1 VTTKTADTARS
12 VRRWGWSIL
21 LTTASISLAFNIGHA
36 LNPPAPT
43 HAPGE
48 AGGAEV
54 HAVPVALAVLYG
66 VAPVL
71 VALMLSHLM
80 AIQAGRAWKRA
91 GTGLVFVAALA
102 LSVRAIYEVLEPIA
116 GRWGLLF
123 ALMLDV
129 ASLLALQEV
138 LSAPRDAAK
147 GDADRDTRHDADRD
161 MARDTATA
169 TRVTVGDIPRDTNRD
184 TDAIVSRDIRRDIE
198 AGPTRRRRTAT
209 KRTARSAS
217 RDTAQMS
224 AEDRMARAREVLA
237 EAPDISGAELGR
249 RLGLSPRQG
258 QRLLADVRSA
268 DADPIPGQLAMDDAH
283 DATADRDTRD
293 TRDADTDDAA
303 DTGGADVVRLSV
315 VGGDR

>member
-1 VTTKTADTARS
+1 MTTKTADTARS

-102 LSVRAIYEVLEPIA
+102 LSVRAIYEVLAPIA

-138 LSAPRDAAK
+138 LSAPRVATQ
-147 GDADRDTRHDADRD
+147 GDADRD

-169 TRVTVGDIPRDTNRD
+169 TRVTVGDIERD
-184 TDAIVSRDIRRDIE
+184 TDGAMTRDIRRDIGGDTTRAIE
-198 AGPTRRRRTAT
+198 APVSRRRRTAT
-209 KRTARSAS
+209 KRAAS

>member
-1 VTTKTADTARS
+1 MTTKTADTTRS

-36 LNPPAPT
+36 LNPPT

-138 LSAPRDAAK
+138 LSAPRVATQ
-147 GDADRDTRHDADRD
+147 GDADRD

-169 TRVTVGDIPRDTNRD
+169 TRVTVGDIERD
-184 TDAIVSRDIRRDIE
+184 TDGAMTRDIRRDIGGDTTRAIE
-198 AGPTRRRRTAT
+198 APVSRRRRTAT
-209 KRTARSAS
+209 KRAAS

>member
-1 VTTKTADTARS
+1 MTTKTADTARS

-138 LSAPRDAAK
+138 LSAPRVATQ
-147 GDADRDTRHDADRD
+147 GDADRD

-169 TRVTVGDIPRDTNRD
+169 TRVTVGDIERD
-184 TDAIVSRDIRRDIE
+184 TDGAMTRDIRRDIGGDTTRAIE
-198 AGPTRRRRTAT
+198 APVSRRRRTAT
-209 KRTARSAS
+209 KRAAS